1 MASIVG
7 SSFDS
12 SVFSLHLGAW
22 ICKERRVEALHAS
35 WNDNK
40 NDECALKTKRR
51 LWPGRARGDE
61 TAFWKTCRNTGLL
74 GGAAGHLT
82 FAKLPKE
89 AAENLAL

>member
-1 MASIVG
+1 MWKRSTLRGMMMKNNEYTLKNETA
-7 SSFDS
+7 
-12 SVFSLHLGAW
+12 
-22 ICKERRVEALHAS
+22 AL
-35 WNDNK
+35 
-40 NDECALKTKRR
+40 
-51 LWPGRARGDE
+51 PGGARGGQ